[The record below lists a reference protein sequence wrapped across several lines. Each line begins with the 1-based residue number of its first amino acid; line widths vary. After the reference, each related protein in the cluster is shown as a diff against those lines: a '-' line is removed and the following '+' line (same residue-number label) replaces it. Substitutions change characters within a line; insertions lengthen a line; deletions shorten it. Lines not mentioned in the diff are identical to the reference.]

1 MEGEPNRPDP
11 ADFLERPLEGEP
23 NENIGSP
30 FSTTYFLPRL
40 RFLRFCRGDSFAP
53 PVFTSTYLVS
63 FLPVSQLLRVALK
76 SWPRPV
82 RFILYPDISYLS
94 RTRLSPN
101 LPWAALSLMT
111 PLFDLRK
118 NTRMRRAAP

>member
-1 MEGEPNRPDP
+1 MDGEPNRLTPD
-11 ADFLERPLEGEP
+11 DLLLERPLDGEP
-23 NENIGSP
+23 NVKSESP
-30 FSTTYFLPRL
+30 LSTTYFLPRL

-63 FLPVSQLLRVALK
+63 FLPVSQLFLVALK

-94 RTRLSPN
+94 RTRLSPD

-111 PLFDLRK
+111 FRFERPNSTAR
-118 NTRMRRAAP
+118 